1 MDYLIGLDI
10 GTTAIKGALM
20 TTGGSVTKTFS
31 GGYNY
36 YGEKNIKLLNPKD
49 FLDVCFSVIKSLADK
64 LKDEDHVLAV
74 CSC

>member
-20 TTGGSVTKTFS
+20 SVEGKVVKTVS

-36 YGEKNIKLLNPKD
+36 YGGKMKKIL
-49 FLDVCFSVIKSLADK
+49 
-64 LKDEDHVLAV
+64 
-74 CSC
+74 